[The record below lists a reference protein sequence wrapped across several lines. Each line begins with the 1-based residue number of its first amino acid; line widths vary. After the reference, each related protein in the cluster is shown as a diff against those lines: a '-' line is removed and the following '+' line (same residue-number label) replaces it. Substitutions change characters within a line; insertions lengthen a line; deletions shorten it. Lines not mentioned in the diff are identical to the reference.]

1 MVPDNDSLRKEVCRA
16 FSLVELVVVLA
27 IFATIAAIG
36 MPRYASAERRYRV
49 DATARQ
55 IKLDLEYART
65 KARTSS
71 TSQEIVFDVAG
82 DRYVLT
88 GLLDSS
94 TGETYTVIVSD
105 SPFWT
110 RIVSVN
116 LGGDSRLIYDGYG
129 RPNAGGD
136 IVVQTGDDVRT
147 IRVDAGA
154 DKIKLLIGSGAS
166 AVLIK

>member
-1 MVPDNDSLRKEVCRA
+1 MVPDTDGVREDVGRG
-16 FSLVELVVVLA
+16 FSLIELVVVLT

-36 MPRYASAERRYRV
+36 MPRYASAGRRYRL

-71 TSQEIVFDVAG
+71 TSQEIVFDVAA

-94 TGETYTVIVSD
+94 TGKTYTVIVSD
-105 SPFWT
+105 SPFRT
-110 RIVSVN
+110 RIVSVE
-116 LGGDSRLIYDGYG
+116 LGAGSRLIFDGYG
-129 RPNAGGD
+129 RPDVGGE
-136 IVVQTGDDVRT
+136 IVLQLGDDVRT

-154 DKIKLLIGSGAS
+154 DKIEILIGSGAS
-166 AVLIK
+166 AVAIK